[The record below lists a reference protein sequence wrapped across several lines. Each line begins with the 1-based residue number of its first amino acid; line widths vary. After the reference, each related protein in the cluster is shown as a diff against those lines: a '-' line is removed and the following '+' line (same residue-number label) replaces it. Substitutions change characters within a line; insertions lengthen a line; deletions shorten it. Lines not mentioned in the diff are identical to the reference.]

1 MRQAHTITKQTAEPA
16 PDSDRPMS
24 HEERRVI
31 LASSM
36 GTVFEWYDFYV
47 YGSLA
52 AVIAQHFFTNLN
64 QTTGFIFA
72 LLTFAAGFAVRPFGA
87 LVFGRLGD
95 MVGRKYAFVISI
107 LIMGLSTFFV
117 GVLPSSASIGT
128 AAPMILLLLR
138 LLQGL
143 ALGGEYGGAAV
154 YVAEHAPDNRRGF
167 FTSWIQTTATT
178 GMFLSLVV
186 VIGTRGVLG
195 AESFNDWGW
204 RIPFLISV
212 FLLVI
217 SVWIRLRL
225 HESPAFTRMKSEG
238 LISRAPIKEAFG
250 RWQNLRLILLA
261 LLGLTAGQAVVWYTG
276 QFYAL
281 YFLTESLSVDANTA
295 NLLVAL
301 ALLLAC
307 PFFLVF
313 GALSDRVGR
322 KPIIMLGCL
331 IAALTYFP
339 IFKGLTHY
347 ANPALERAQQTAPVY
362 IVANQDDCSLQFNP
376 VGIAAYTSACDLLKT
391 FMANNAVQ
399 YKNRDATADSIAYA
413 IIGKQRIDSFDGS
426 KLTRAEFAEKTQ
438 LLQQTLQ
445 AAIRNHGY
453 PAHADP
459 SQINYF
465 MVLLLLFFL
474 VFEVTMVY
482 GPIAAMLVEM
492 FPTRIRYTSMSVPY
506 HIGNGWFGGFLP
518 PVAFATVATTG
529 NMYDGLWYP
538 IIICVMTLV
547 IGTLFVRETRH
558 NDLNAP

>member
-1 MRQAHTITKQTAEPA
+1 MKSNSFMTAEPA
-16 PDSDRPMS
+16 DDDRRPMT

-36 GTVFEWYDFYV
+36 GTVFEWYDFYI

-52 AVIAQHFFTNLN
+52 AIIAQHFFSGLTP
-64 QTTGFIFA
+64 TAGFIFA

-95 MVGRKYAFVISI
+95 MVGRKYAFVVSI
-107 LIMGLSTFFV
+107 LIMGLSTFLV

-128 AAPMILLLLR
+128 AAPLILLLLR

-154 YVAEHAPDNRRGF
+154 YVAEHAPNHRRGF

-186 VIGTRGVLG
+186 VLGTRATLG
-195 AESFNDWGW
+195 HEAFEAWGW
-204 RIPFLISV
+204 RVPFLISV
-212 FLLVI
+212 LLLVI

-238 LISRAPIKEAFG
+238 LVSRAPIKEAFG
-250 RWQNLRLILLA
+250 RWKNLRLILLA
-261 LLGLTAGQAVVWYTG
+261 LVGLTAGQAVVWYTG

-281 YFLTESLSVDANTA
+281 YFLTETLGVDANIA
-295 NLLVAL
+295 NVLVAMS
-301 ALLLAC
+301 LLLAC
-307 PFFLVF
+307 PFFLLF
-313 GALSDRVGR
+313 GALSDRIGR
-322 KPIIMLGCL
+322 KPIIMAGCL
-331 IAALTYFP
+331 IASLTYFP
-339 IFKGLTHY
+339 VFKGLTHY
-347 ANPALERAQQTAPVY
+347 ANPALERAQENAPVY
-362 IVANQDDCSLQFNP
+362 VVAHPDNCALQFNP
-376 VGIAAYTSACDLLKT
+376 VGTASFTSSCDLLKA
-391 FMANNAVQ
+391 FMANHSVHYTNQPAPAHTV
-399 YKNRDATADSIAYA
+399 AYA
-413 IIGKQRIDSFDGS
+413 LVGDQRIDAFEGAGLS
-426 KLTRAEFAEKTQ
+426 RAEFARHSAE
-438 LLQQTLQ
+438 LQ
-445 AAIRNHGY
+445 ARLKDAVRHHGY
-453 PAHADP
+453 PAYADP
-459 SQINYF
+459 SQINYI

-474 VFEVTMVY
+474 VLLVTMVY

-538 IIICVMTLV
+538 IAVCVMTLV
-547 IGTLFVRETRH
+547 VGMLFVRETRH
-558 NDLNAP
+558 NDLDAP

>member
-1 MRQAHTITKQTAEPA
+1 MT
-16 PDSDRPMS
+16 

-52 AVIAQHFFTNLN
+52 AIIAQHFFSGVNPTA
-64 QTTGFIFA
+64 GFIFA

-87 LVFGRLGD
+87 LIFGRLGD
-95 MVGRKYAFVISI
+95 MVGRKYAFVVSI
-107 LIMGLSTFFV
+107 LIMGLSTFLV
-117 GVLPSSASIGT
+117 GVLPASTSIGI

-154 YVAEHAPDNRRGF
+154 YVAEHAPNHRRGF

-186 VIGTRGVLG
+186 VLGTRATLG
-195 AESFNDWGW
+195 QEAFESWGW
-204 RIPFLISV
+204 RVPFLISV
-212 FLLVI
+212 LLLVI

-238 LISRAPIKEAFG
+238 RVSRAPIKEAFG
-250 RWQNLRLILLA
+250 QWRNLRLILLA
-261 LLGLTAGQAVVWYTG
+261 LIGLTAGQAVVWYTG

-281 YFLTESLSVDANTA
+281 YFLTESLRVDANLA
-295 NLLVAL
+295 NILVAL
-301 ALLLAC
+301 SLLLAC

-313 GALSDRVGR
+313 GALSDRIGR
-322 KPIIMLGCL
+322 KPIIMAGCL
-331 IAALTYFP
+331 IACLSYFP
-339 IFKGLTHY
+339 VFKGLTHY
-347 ANPALERAQQTAPVY
+347 ANPALERAQQQAPVY
-362 IVANQDDCSLQFNP
+362 VVSDPNACSLQFNP
-376 VGIAAYTSACDLLKT
+376 VGIASFTNSCDLLKA
-391 FMANNAVQ
+391 FMASHSVHYINQPAPPGSV
-399 YKNRDATADSIAYA
+399 AYA
-413 IIGKQRIDSFDGS
+413 MVGDQRIDSFEGTGLS
-426 KLTRAEFAEKTQ
+426 RAEFALRESV
-438 LLQQTLQ
+438 LQ
-445 AAIRNHGY
+445 ASLREAIRSHGY

-459 SQINYF
+459 SQINYI

-474 VFEVTMVY
+474 VLQVTMVY

-529 NMYDGLWYP
+529 DMYDGLWYP
-538 IIICVMTLV
+538 VIVCAMTLV
-547 IGTLFVRETRH
+547 VGMLFIRETRH
-558 NDLNAP
+558 NDLNAQ

>member
-1 MRQAHTITKQTAEPA
+1 MNRNPITTPDA
-16 PDSDRPMS
+16 PDDDRRPMT

-52 AVIAQHFFTNLN
+52 AIIAQHFFSGVNPTA
-64 QTTGFIFA
+64 GFIFA

-95 MVGRKYAFVISI
+95 MVGRKYAFVVSI
-107 LIMGLSTFFV
+107 LIMGLSTFLV
-117 GVLPSSASIGT
+117 GVLPPSASIGT

-154 YVAEHAPDNRRGF
+154 YVAEHAPNHRRGF

-186 VIGTRGVLG
+186 VLGTRATLG
-195 AESFNDWGW
+195 QEAFESWGW
-204 RIPFLISV
+204 RVPFLISV
-212 FLLVI
+212 LLLVI

-250 RWQNLRLILLA
+250 RWRNLRLILLA
-261 LLGLTAGQAVVWYTG
+261 LIGLTAGQAVVWYTG

-281 YFLTESLSVDANTA
+281 YFLTETLGVEANIA
-295 NLLVAL
+295 NILVAMS
-301 ALLLAC
+301 LLLAC

-313 GALSDRVGR
+313 GALSDRIGR
-322 KPIIMLGCL
+322 KPIIMAGCL
-331 IAALTYFP
+331 IACLTYFP
-339 IFKGLTHY
+339 VFKGLTHY
-347 ANPALERAQQTAPVY
+347 ANPALERAQSQAPVY
-362 IVANQDDCSLQFNP
+362 VVAHPDSCSLQFNP
-376 VGIAAYTSACDLLKT
+376 VGIASFTSSCDLLKA
-391 FMANNAVQ
+391 FMASHSVHYLNQSAPAGTV
-399 YKNRDATADSIAYA
+399 AYA
-413 IIGKQRIDSFDGS
+413 LVGDQRIDSFEGAGLS
-426 KLTRAEFAEKTQ
+426 RAEFARRSTALKAH
-438 LLQQTLQ
+438 LRQ
-445 AAIRNHGY
+445 AVRSHGY

-459 SQINYF
+459 SQINYI

-474 VFEVTMVY
+474 VLQVTMVY

-538 IIICVMTLV
+538 IIVCAMTLV
-547 IGTLFVRETRH
+547 VGMLFIRETRH